1 MNNSEANQAID
12 ETTGRAEKSEPK
24 ITTAFKKIGA
34 AVATY
39 FAVDKIVTFGKTVV
53 GITSSFE
60 DGMLKVQS
68 LSGAT
73 QAEYE
78 KLSEAAL
85 NYGSSTA
92 WTAKDVADAMG
103 YMALAGFDTNEIL
116 ESTSGMLSLASASGE
131 DLATVTDILTD
142 SMTGFGDGADQANR
156 YADVLATTQAKS
168 NTTVGALGEAFTY
181 VSSLA
186 GTYSYSLEDVS
197 AALGTMAN
205 AGVKGS
211 MAGTSLSSIIT
222 RLGTNT
228 SGARD
233 AIEELGVQFYNQ
245 DGTARSLG
253 DVLTDLCNATEGM
266 DVAQKAE
273 LASTVAGAEA
283 QKGLL
288 AILNQGSGAYTDL
301 QDKLYNCSGAAS
313 DMANNMESGLGGS
326 IRSLESAWEGFK
338 IKIGEKIEPGVT
350 AGLDKLTNFVS
361 GTAIPALDQ
370 VCDKISDV
378 VGWMKQH
385 EEAVSA
391 VAGALSVAAA
401 AMVAFKAG
409 AMIQSVIN
417 SFQQARVAISLYSL
431 STEGATVAQGLL
443 NGTLTIGEAIVGLL
457 TGKMTLAE
465 LAQVGMAK
473 AQAALNAVMT
483 ANPIGIVI
491 AAIAALIAIGVLLYK
506 NWDTVKEKL
515 SQLWKSVKDIWGK
528 ISATVSQKVNEI
540 KAKVS
545 AAFTVVANAAS
556 SIWGKISSAVGEK
569 IDAIKEKATA
579 VFTSIR
585 DTVNSV
591 FETVK
596 NIITVALMTIGEIF
610 SAAFQI
616 ISIPWMFI
624 WVNCQDTIISVWNS
638 IKEVVSNAINAVASR
653 VSAKLNEIR
662 AVVLSVLTVVLNT
675 FKTIWNTIKSAVSS
689 VLTAI
694 KNELSR
700 RLNEAKNIVSSILGA
715 IRSVFSSVWNA
726 IKSVVSSV
734 LSSIKAE
741 VSNRLN
747 EAKAIASS
755 VLDAIKSTFSSVWE
769 SIKSAVSNAVTA
781 VKNSIS
787 NGLNDAKSTVSN
799 VLNSI
804 KDKFKSIFE
813 DVKNVVKNA
822 IEKIKSYFNF
832 SWSLPKLKLPHVS
845 ISGKFSLNPP
855 SAPKFKVEWYKKAMQ
870 NAMVLNGPTIFGYN
884 PSTGNVMG
892 GGEAGKEVVS
902 GADTLKSMIREA
914 VNTDNG
920 STDELVKLLRQMLA
934 WMTGGGLEDVLI
946 DVLTNKVK
954 FKLNDREVARLVK
967 AYV

>member
-12 ETTGRAEKSEPK
+12 ETTGKAEKSEPK
-24 ITTAFKKIGA
+24 MTAAFKKIGA

-73 QAEYE
+73 QEEYE

-156 YADVLATTQAKS
+156 YADVLASTQAKS

-409 AMIQSVIN
+409 AMIQSVVN

-528 ISATVSQKVNEI
+528 ISATISQKVNEI

-545 AAFTVVANAAS
+545 AVFTSIANVAS
-556 SIWGKISSAVGEK
+556 SIWGAISSAVGAK

-585 DTVNSV
+585 DIVSNV
-591 FETVK
+591 FETIK
-596 NIITVALMTIGEIF
+596 NIITVVLMTIGEIF

-624 WVNCQDTIISVWNS
+624 WVNCKDTIISVWNA

-653 VSAKLNEIR
+653 VSEKLNEIR
-662 AVVLSVLTVVLNT
+662 AVVLAVLTVVLNT
-675 FKTIWNTIKSAVSS
+675 FKTIWNTIKSAVAS

-715 IRSVFSSVWNA
+715 ISSVFSSIWNA

-747 EAKAIASS
+747 EAKAIVSN

-769 SIKSAVSNAVTA
+769 SIKSAVSSAVTA

-884 PSTGNVMG
+884 PSTGSIMG

-934 WMTGGGLEDVLI
+934 WMIGGGLEDVLI
-946 DVLTNKVK
+946 DILTNKVK
-954 FKLNDREVARLVK
+954 LKLNDREVARLVK

>member
-12 ETTGRAEKSEPK
+12 ETTGKAEKSEPK
-24 ITTAFKKIGA
+24 MTAAFKKIGA

-73 QAEYE
+73 QEEYE

-142 SMTGFGDGADQANR
+142 SMTGFGDGADQATR

-168 NTTVGALGEAFTY
+168 NTTVGALGDAFTY

-245 DGTARSLG
+245 DGTARSLA
-253 DVLTDLCNATEGM
+253 DVLVDLCNATEGM

-301 QDKLYNCSGAAS
+301 RDKLYNCSGAAS

-338 IKIGEKIEPGVT
+338 IKIGEKIEPGVI

-361 GTAIPALDQ
+361 GTAIPTLDQ
-370 VCDKISDV
+370 VCDKI
-378 VGWMKQH
+378 
-385 EEAVSA
+385 
-391 VAGALSVAAA
+391 SVAAA

-409 AMIQSVIN
+409 AMIQNVVN

-443 NGTLTIGEAIVGLL
+443 NGTLTIGEAIVGIL

-528 ISATVSQKVNEI
+528 ISTTISQKVNEI

-545 AAFTVVANAAS
+545 AAFTAVANAVS

-579 VFTSIR
+579 VFTSIK
-585 DTVNSV
+585 DTVSSV

-653 VSAKLNEIR
+653 ISAKLNEIR

-715 IRSVFSSVWNA
+715 ISSVFSSIWNA

-747 EAKAIASS
+747 EAKTIVSN
-755 VLDAIKSTFSSVWE
+755 VLDTIKSTFLSIWE
-769 SIKSAVSNAVTA
+769 SIKSVVSNAVNG

-787 NGLNDAKSTVSN
+787 NGLNEAKSTVSN

-804 KDKFKSIFE
+804 KDKFESIF
-813 DVKNVVKNA
+813 DNVKNVVKNA

-832 SWSLPKLKLPHVS
+832 SWSLPKLKLPHVK
-845 ISGKFSLNPP
+845 ISGKFSLDPP

-884 PSTGNVMG
+884 SSTGNVMG

-920 STDELVKLLRQMLA
+920 STDELVKMFRQMLA
-934 WMTGGGLEDVLI
+934 WMAGGGLETVLI
-946 DVLTNKVK
+946 DILTNKVK